1 MDEIIKKYFY
11 DVNKGFVSVN
21 KLYKKLKDDGYKIP
35 LKQVQ
40 NFYDNQEVIQKTKR
54 KPLKVDRVYNT
65 IIASGYRADYQIDI
79 IVYDRFEFHHYKY
92 ILCVIDV
99 YSRYASC
106 RAMTNRKN
114 ETILEELK
122 SIFDEM
128 GVPRAINSD
137 NEFNKAMLNE
147 YFDKNDITC
156 YYSQVDEINK
166 NSIVERFNRTLC
178 GLINKWRLATGQ
190 YDWYRILP
198 DIVKNYNTTFHRT
211 IKTTPMKIKEGVDKN
226 HQTIIVVTHDF
237 KINDKVRHSKPKNI
251 FSKSDE
257 VLWTDTIYTVTEI
270 IKNKI
275 YISNHEQQLNRFFKP
290 YELTKIIDVV
300 GEYDKPE
307 ITHEIIHTALKKSKK
322 IDKDLKLVGIDK
334 NNDLGDSKR
343 IKKPTY
349 KMMK

>member
-1 MDEIIKKYFY
+1 
-11 DVNKGFVSVN
+11 
-21 KLYKKLKDDGYKIP
+21 
-35 LKQVQ
+35 
-40 NFYDNQEVIQKTKR
+40 
-54 KPLKVDRVYNT
+54 
-65 IIASGYRADYQIDI
+65 
-79 IVYDRFEFHHYKY
+79 
-92 ILCVIDV
+92 
-99 YSRYASC
+99 
-106 RAMTNRKN
+106 MTNRKN

-128 GVPRAINSD
+128 GVPRAINSN

-178 GLINKWRLATGQ
+178 GLINKWRLATGK

-198 DIVKNYNTTFHRT
+198 DIVKNYNTTYHRT
-211 IKTTPMKIKEGVDKN
+211 IKTTPMKIKDGSDKN

-237 KINDKVRHSKPKNI
+237 EIGDKVRHSKPKNI

>member
-1 MDEIIKKYFY
+1 
-11 DVNKGFVSVN
+11 
-21 KLYKKLKDDGYKIP
+21 
-35 LKQVQ
+35 
-40 NFYDNQEVIQKTKR
+40 
-54 KPLKVDRVYNT
+54 VYNT

-128 GVPRAINSD
+128 GVPRAINSN

-178 GLINKWRLATGQ
+178 GLINKWRLATGK

-198 DIVKNYNTTFHRT
+198 DIVKNYNTTYHRT
-211 IKTTPMKIKEGVDKN
+211 IKTTPMKIKDGSDKN

-237 KINDKVRHSKPKNI
+237 EIGDKVRHSKPKNI

-334 NNDLGDSKR
+334 NNDLGDFKR